1 MTWAQALAMMWLYV
15 PSEPPPVVVTD
26 INLFPSAWTA
36 KGAVKMS
43 REHVEWLEERLVM
56 CRRDQAWI
64 YREWLREAVWRRDVW
79 GDLLSAHWCN
89 EPGMETSL
97 LYNLNE
103 LRDKIGHTAFYNGRL
118 PHPLP
123 LWRFREP

>member
-1 MTWAQALAMMWLYV
+1 MWAQALAMMWLYV
-15 PSEPPPVVVTD
+15 PTPPPPVVATD

-36 KGAVKMS
+36 EQAVKMANAHIS
-43 REHVEWLEERLVM
+43 WLDERLLM
-56 CRRDQAWI
+56 CRHDQIWY
-64 YREWLREAVWRRDVW
+64 YREWRREAVTLMDIW
-79 GDLLSAHWCN
+79 GDLLSAHWCT

-97 LYNLNE
+97 LYNLGE
-103 LRDKIGHTAFYNGRL
+103 LRDKIGHTRFYNGRL